1 MEVRMGRRD
10 HKIEMLSE
18 LALFAGCDDRELA
31 AIAKLVDEADVPAGR
46 VLIEEGSASCREA
59 FIILDGT
66 ASVTVRDVQVAI
78 VGPGGVT
85 GEMGV
90 IDRERRSAT
99 VRAITDLKILVIDG
113 RALSSLIEKHG
124 VGWKL
129 LKEMGQRVRALES
142 EAAPALP

>member
-1 MEVRMGRRD
+1 MGRRD
-10 HKIEMLSE
+10 RKIETLSG

-31 AIAKLVDEADVPAGR
+31 GIAKLVDEADVPAGH
-46 VLIEEGSASCREA
+46 VLIQEGSVSCREA
-59 FIILDGT
+59 FIIIDGT

-78 VGPGGVT
+78 VGPGGIT

-90 IDRERRSAT
+90 IDHECRSAT
-99 VRAITDLKILVIDG
+99 VRAMTDMKLLVIDA
-113 RALSSLIEKHG
+113 RSLSALIEKHG

-129 LKEMGQRVRALES
+129 LREMGQRVRALES